1 MYLRFWLRL
10 WTTPYLQSILPTFYE
25 QNYKQFSFDKN
36 TKHKLKKKI
45 LSQDKGGCKMLM
57 KWTPGLM
64 WWVETGAV
72 SRSVRKT
79 SSISRLN
86 SGIAASVVPNTSKI
100 WPLAVPRSRIAEYK
114 TQYLWRNIFFFHC
127 LSKQIN
133 FNVSKN
139 LEECMHSF
147 DKFVWNAVVMKR
159 PRNDQFISEH
169 VSRENLPNFRG
180 IAVTEFLLGWI
191 HLRFN

>member
-1 MYLRFWLRL
+1 
-10 WTTPYLQSILPTFYE
+10 
-25 QNYKQFSFDKN
+25 
-36 TKHKLKKKI
+36 
-45 LSQDKGGCKMLM
+45 MLM

-180 IAVTEFLLGWI
+180 IAWLQSPNFYWGEFTWGLIKYENCEKCKTVILSYTCRI
-191 HLRFN
+191 F